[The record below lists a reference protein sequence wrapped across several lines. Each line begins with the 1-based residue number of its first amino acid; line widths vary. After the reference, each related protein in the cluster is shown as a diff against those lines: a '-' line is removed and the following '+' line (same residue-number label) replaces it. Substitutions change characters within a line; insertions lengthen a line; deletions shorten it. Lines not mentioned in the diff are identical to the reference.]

1 MAARRRDLGNAI
13 ALLGVILLCFV
24 GYHAWVK
31 PEIPLPENPPAKVS
45 TENNEDEGEE
55 PSEENASPP
64 ITKEN
69 ANPRPLP
76 VPDGTPLPTA
86 PSAKVVENEVLPETD
101 HSEQLKKINHLIKD
115 QHGAEAEAMLGEL
128 APEITSNPE
137 LSLYIATLWN
147 NLGVLKTKLRGPEA
161 GISAYKKGLSLNP
174 KGPALNLNLAHA
186 YWETHDPALT
196 KTYLED
202 LTKLVPDDPF
212 PHLALADLL
221 YGEDDLIAATGH
233 LEMATQRAKADPG
246 LKAYLDMVTAKIKGE
261 EKIERQLSTRKS
273 SHFVVKFDGTEDY
286 QIWEEVLRILENSY
300 REIGQALGYFPKE
313 PIHVVLM
320 TKEHF
325 QSDSGTPAWADALFD
340 PVLGRI
346 KIPTQGALTEK
357 AWLTKVLRHEYVH
370 ALLHERMGI
379 EASRVPR
386 WLNEGLA
393 MQLAGD
399 PWPDLDQMTREGKI
413 KIIPLQLLEGWW
425 GQLPVEAAT
434 VAYLEANSATKY
446 LIERYGMDKVRAI
459 LSRLK
464 AGDTIAGAI
473 HDKLMISYD
482 SFQKRWKENL
492 LQKLAKK
499 K

>member
-1 MAARRRDLGNAI
+1 MAVPRRRDLGNAI
-13 ALLGVILLCFV
+13 ALLGVILLFFV
-24 GYHAWVK
+24 GYHAFVK
-31 PEIPLPENPPAKVS
+31 PEIPLPEKPPVETSA
-45 TENNEDEGEE
+45 EDDD
-55 PSEENASPP
+55 SPP
-64 ITKEN
+64 QTTKDN
-69 ANPRPLP
+69 PAPRPLP
-76 VPDGTPLPTA
+76 DGQPVPTA
-86 PSAKVVENEVLPETD
+86 PSTKLVEMGKIPDTD
-101 HSEQLKKINHLIKD
+101 HSEHLKKISHLIKED
-115 QHGAEAEAMLGEL
+115 HGAEAEAMLGEL
-128 APEITSNPE
+128 DPEITKDPK
-137 LSLYIATLWN
+137 LSPYIATLWN

-161 GISAYKKGLSLNP
+161 GISAYKNGLALNP
-174 KGPALNLNLAHA
+174 QGPALNLNLAHA

-196 KTYLED
+196 KAYLED
-202 LTKLVPDDPF
+202 LIKLVPDDPF

-233 LEMATQRAKADPG
+233 LEMATSRTKADPG

-261 EKIERQLSTRKS
+261 EQIERRMTTRKS
-273 SHFVVKFDGTEDY
+273 THFVVKFDGTEDY
-286 QIWEEVLRILENSY
+286 QIWDEVLRVLENAY
-300 REIGQALGYFPKE
+300 RELGQELGYFPTQ
-313 PIHVVLM
+313 PIHVVLL

-346 KIPTQGALTEK
+346 KIPTKGALTDK
-357 AWLTKVLRHEYVH
+357 VWLTKVLRHEYVH
-370 ALLHERMGI
+370 ALIHERMGI
-379 EASRVPR
+379 EASHVPR

-399 PWPDLDQMTREGKI
+399 PWPDLDQMAHEGKI
-413 KIIPLQLLEGWW
+413 QIIPLQLLEGGW
-425 GQLPVEAAT
+425 GQLSIEAAT

-459 LSRLK
+459 LGRIK

-482 SFQKRWKENL
+482 SFQKRWKEDL